1 MNPWQL
7 PINLLGKIYACNR
20 LSLALHRWRV
30 AMGIKRYNKVV
41 NELVYYIHRVVD
53 IRDFHN
59 WSEHKLLLMFAINNG
74 RATMQDG

>member
-1 MNPWQL
+1 
-7 PINLLGKIYACNR
+7 
-20 LSLALHRWRV
+20 
-30 AMGIKRYNKVV
+30 MGIKRYNKVV